1 MIRNFIKKKI
11 MEIDFILQPKQ
22 DNILT
27 MLGFLEFVSFNFIF
41 KVEQNSLKK
50 IVLVEEENSYEI

>member
-1 MIRNFIKKKI
+1 
-11 MEIDFILQPKQ
+11 
-22 DNILT
+22 